1 MRETNDNKTPH
12 RSPEYDEK
20 VRKTI
25 PFYKCFHLQTI
36 DLVKTIKPDVK
47 KWLDT
52 GCGTGFLIERALP
65 VFKDC
70 IFVLA
75 DSSVEMLTIAKKRL
89 GEYKNIEYMDPVST
103 ENMESAGQKE
113 FDIITAIM
121 VHHYL
126 NKKDRIRATGNCYKL
141 LKDNGIYI
149 TFENIRPENDE
160 IIDSQLDRWMNFQ
173 LSEGRSNEEVA
184 EHRKRFGVKYFP
196 IKVNKHLKLLNSA
209 GFRIVEIFW
218 LSYLQAGF
226 FCIK

>member
-1 MRETNDNKTPH
+1 MKKMIDNKTPH
-12 RSPEYDEK
+12 KSSEYDCK

-25 PFYKCFHLQTI
+25 PYYEFFNEETI
-36 DLVKTIKPDVK
+36 NLIKTINPNVK

-52 GCGTGFLIERALP
+52 GCGTGFLIEKALA
-65 VFKDC
+65 VFKNC
-70 IFVLA
+70 NFVLA
-75 DSSVEMLTIAKKRL
+75 DPSSEMLMQAKKRL
-89 GEYKNIEYMDPVST
+89 ENYKNIEYLDPVKT
-103 ENMESAGQKE
+103 ENINIVKQKE
-113 FDIITAIM
+113 YDVITAIQT
-121 VHHYL
+121 HHYL
-126 NKKDRIRATGNCYKL
+126 NREDRVKATGNCYKL

-160 IIDSQLDRWMNFQ
+160 VLDFQLDRWMNFQ
-173 LSEGRSNEEVA
+173 LLEGKSKKVVS

-196 IKVNKHLKLLNSA
+196 IKISEHLKLLDSV

>member
-1 MRETNDNKTPH
+1 MSDNETPH
-12 RSPEYDEK
+12 KSSEYDEK

-52 GCGTGFLIERALP
+52 GCGTGFLIEKALP

-75 DSSVEMLTIAKKRL
+75 DSSAEMLMMAKKRL
-89 GEYKNIEYMDPVST
+89 GNNKNIEYLDPVGT
-103 ENMESAGQKE
+103 GEIKQTNQKE
-113 FDIITAIM
+113 YDVITAIQA
-121 VHHYL
+121 HHYS
-126 NKKDRIRATGNCYKL
+126 NREDRKRSTINCHKL

-160 IIDSQLDRWMNFQ
+160 IINSQLNRWMNFQ
-173 LSEGRSNEEVA
+173 LSEGRSKKDVA
-184 EHRKRFGVKYFP
+184 EHRKRFNVKYFP
-196 IKVNKHLKLLNSA
+196 IKVSEHLKLLDSA